1 MIEMSA
7 LKYVFTLLA
16 LTFLV
21 SCKQPVHWN
30 AGDVAGAMP
39 DLAFTL
45 TGPDGETVDA
55 KDFRG
60 KPVLL
65 FFGFTHCQH
74 VCPMTLARLTVL
86 MKQLGPDARDLQ
98 VLLVTVDPERDTPE
112 AMKTYT
118 AAFGP
123 WLLGLTGS
131 EEALT
136 QLRESYGVYSA
147 MESSDSKGDYN
158 IMHSSIVF
166 AFDADGK
173 VRLLLSDLSDGD
185 AVVADLR
192 QLINL

>member
-7 LKYVFTLLA
+7 LKFAFSVLLLTTLL
-16 LTFLV
+16 
-21 SCKQPVHWN
+21 SCKQEVHWN

-55 KDFRG
+55 TSLRG

-65 FFGFTHCQH
+65 FFGFTNCPH
-74 VCPMTLARLTVL
+74 VCPTTLARLAVL
-86 MKQLGPDARDLQ
+86 MKKLGPDAKDIQ
-98 VLLVTVDPERDTPE
+98 VVFVTVDPERDSPE
-112 AMKTYT
+112 AMQRYT

-123 WLLGLTGS
+123 WLLGLTG
-131 EEALT
+131 EPQELKR
-136 QLRESYGVYSA
+136 LRESYGVYAA
-147 MESSDSKGDYN
+147 MESSDDKGDYN
-158 IMHSSIVF
+158 VMHTTVVF

-173 VRLLLSDLSDGD
+173 VRLLLSDLDDAD
-185 AVVADLR
+185 AVVADLK